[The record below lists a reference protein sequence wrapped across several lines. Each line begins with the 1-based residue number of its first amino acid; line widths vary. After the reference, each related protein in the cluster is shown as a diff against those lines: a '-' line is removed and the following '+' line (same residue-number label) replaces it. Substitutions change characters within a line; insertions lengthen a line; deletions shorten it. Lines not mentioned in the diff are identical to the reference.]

1 MQHHHPPFLS
11 PLWLRAGE
19 GVHSE
24 AAVPPA
30 GGGEGGV
37 HPGDG
42 RRVEGAEAAAPEA
55 GGGVRQGR
63 EAVAAG
69 ARGHGAAL
77 PAGEHEDGRAEVPAG
92 WQVVEQ
98 GRGVGALQPGL
109 PVPARQGPR
118 VPPPQLT
125 VSVSAIAD

>member
-1 MQHHHPPFLS
+1 M
-11 PLWLRAGE
+11 
-19 GVHSE
+19 
-24 AAVPPA
+24 
-30 GGGEGGV
+30 
-37 HPGDG
+37 
-42 RRVEGAEAAAPEA
+42 EGAEAAAPEA

-69 ARGHGAAL
+69 AGGHGAAL
-77 PAGEHEDGRAEVPAG
+77 PPGEHEDGRAEVPAG
-92 WQVVEQ
+92 RQVVEQ

-109 PVPARQGPR
+109 PLPARQGPR